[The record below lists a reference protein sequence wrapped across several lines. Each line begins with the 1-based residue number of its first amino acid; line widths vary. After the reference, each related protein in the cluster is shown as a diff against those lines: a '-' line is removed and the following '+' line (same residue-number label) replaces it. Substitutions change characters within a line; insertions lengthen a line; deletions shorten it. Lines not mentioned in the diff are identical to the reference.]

1 MTAKPKKPSEPEVLN
16 PRYAGAT
23 PDMVARALLQPRRA
37 QPDEPKADEEAS
49 AEGD

>member
-1 MTAKPKKPSEPEVLN
+1 MSKPKKLPEPEILN

-37 QPDEPKADEEAS
+37 QPDEPKADEDAR
-49 AEGD
+49 AEGA

>member
-1 MTAKPKKPSEPEVLN
+1 MTIRPKQKPVKVEN

-23 PDMVARALLQPRRA
+23 PEMVARALLQPRRA
-37 QPDEPKADEEAS
+37 QPDEPKADEDAR